1 MAIIIDLKTSPLH
14 FFDNAHGKIIY
25 ADTYAGM
32 IPKIEE
38 LAKKYDAPIEK
49 NVAIVKKVLDL
60 CEKERLKGGSDFK
73 ETTGPNSGPQV
84 DIYVSYVG
92 LKPGNPENYWCSAFV
107 CWILGQAG
115 IENPKTADTWELE
128 KWAMEKKMYY
138 SENPQPGDIFLQMDE
153 NGKPKHTGFVKEID
167 PTDKRYLLTIEGNAG
182 DSIKHC
188 NDKKVTGCKYV
199 RWLNLVK

>member
-38 LAKKYDAPIEK
+38 LAKKYDTPVEK
-49 NVAIVKKVLDL
+49 NTAIVRKILEL
-60 CEKERLKGGSDFK
+60 CEKERLEGGSDFK
-73 ETTGPNSGPQV
+73 EINGANSGPQV
-84 DIYVSYVG
+84 DKYLKYVG
-92 LKPGNPENYWCSAFV
+92 LPSGNPWCAAFV

-115 IENPKTADTWELE
+115 IENPKSGDTWELE
-128 KWAMEKKMYY
+128 KWAMAKKIYY

-153 NGKPKHTGFVKEID
+153 AGRPKHTGFVKEVD
-167 PTDKRYLLTIEGNAG
+167 PTDTRYLLTIEGNAG

-188 NDKKVTGCKYV
+188 NDKKVSGCKYI
-199 RWLNLVK
+199 RWQELKK